1 MNDHQ
6 HQIRMKT
13 FLLVAFCCICV
24 SGIQVNAAEAFLV
37 ENGQPHA
44 EIVITDNPPRTTRL
58 AADELQTY
66 IEKISGATLPIA
78 TEPSADVPVKIYVGR
93 SSHTDEMGITN
104 KDLKYGAYQIISG
117 DNWMVLIGDDTDF
130 VPIEPWPCNN
140 NDIVSGK
147 TQRAWNDITG
157 EHWGFPVSQLR
168 KHYTGS
174 AKLFG
179 IPGEQHVDEDGH
191 VNVWG
196 FDERGSF
203 NAVCGFLRSLGVRWY
218 MPGELGEI
226 VPELKTIVLPRINET
241 VWPDF
246 TVRRFNARFGT
257 HGRDTAMWMMRL
269 GERDPYGL
277 QIAHG
282 MDRMTR
288 PPEVMKA
295 HPEWFA
301 LYGGQHDNDPD
312 KGNTHHL
319 CYSNEG
325 LYEATVRYVRAVFD
339 HYQFNVVSV
348 MPPDGYVS
356 MCQCPLCEGK
366 ATPDQG
372 DSGRFSDYVWDFVNR
387 VAKEVGKTHPNKM
400 VSNCAYSAYK
410 LPPQNIDKL
419 EQNVQVC
426 IVGGRRPRANLRE
439 EQEEIRRLR
448 EAWITKT
455 DNPIIIFENY
465 PFTDRGWFLP
475 TFTVQSIGESINAT
489 KGISLGEDIWLSFR
503 RDFEKMNIGFNHFLV
518 YFTARMYWGGSDVDV
533 NAMFEEYCR
542 KFYGPAGSE
551 MQSFFQYCEDHW
563 RDMDKDKIKADTA
576 LERLIAAQAA
586 VAQGSIHAQRITL
599 VDEFL
604 QRLRYCAKQLGK
616 LRGPV
621 PKLRLLREVQP
632 GDIVIDGKLDDEYWQ
647 NCPVSSSGSLRES
660 QTGRAPAFA
669 TTIKSAWRSNNIY
682 FGIRC
687 EERRGESLNI
697 STTKP
702 EDPTL
707 WQGDAVEILL
717 ETESHSYYHIA
728 VNPAGALIDLDN
740 GASKEA
746 SLHWDS
752 KAEVATHLA
761 DDHWTVEIRI
771 PVTEDDN
778 DPLHLVVG
786 RVPPLYN
793 LPWFFNLCRRRI
805 RDNGLEYSAFS
816 PTGKESFQESM
827 KFAHYYKGSSYKFTY
842 AEPEPDYLQ
851 ARRAAE
857 ELFREHRR
865 EEAITAFAKLA
876 RREGLT
882 DFQRCDALT
891 YAADYSRIIKDFE
904 RAEQFAD
911 LAPVEAVAKT
921 LRMQIFLA
929 RRESAKLIALYGSED
944 IDMWPFWIAAK
955 AFLARGRAYSTTGTT
970 DRAEADF
977 RAALELTSDKHL
989 RKDILRALGYEP
1001 SN

>member
-6 HQIRMKT
+6 HQTRMKT

-24 SGIQVNAAEAFLV
+24 SWIQVNAAEAFLV
-37 ENGQPHA
+37 ENGQPRA

-104 KDLKYGAYQIISG
+104 KDLKYGAYRIISG

-130 VPIEPWPCNN
+130 VPIEPWPRNN

-179 IPGEQHVDEDGH
+179 TPGEQHVDEDGH

-218 MPGELGEI
+218 MPSELGEI

-288 PPEVMKA
+288 PQGVMKA

-301 LYGGQHDNDPD
+301 LYHGQRDNDPD

-325 LYEATVRYVRAVFD
+325 LFQATVRYVSAVFD
-339 HYQFNVVSV
+339 HYQFDVVSV
-348 MPPDGYVS
+348 MPPDGFVS

-366 ATPDQG
+366 ATPDRG
-372 DSGRFSDYVWDFVNR
+372 DSGRFSNYVWDFVNR

-400 VSNCAYSAYK
+400 VSNCAYSTYK

-426 IVGGRRPRANLRE
+426 IVGGRRPRANLPE

-455 DNPIIIFENY
+455 DNPIMIFENY

-503 RDFEKMNIGFNHFLV
+503 RDFEKVNIGFNHFLV
-518 YFTARMYWGGSDVDV
+518 YFTARMYWGGPDVDV

-551 MQSFFQYCEDHW
+551 MQSFFEYCEDHW
-563 RDMDKDKIKADTA
+563 RDMDKDKVKADTA
-576 LERLIAAQAA
+576 LERLAAAQAV
-586 VAQGSIHAQRITL
+586 VAQGSIHAQRIAL

-604 QRLRYCAKQLGK
+604 QRLRDRAKQLGK

-647 NCPVSSSGSLRES
+647 NCPVSSSGSL
-660 QTGRAPAFA
+660 TGR
-669 TTIKSAWRSNNIY
+669 SR
-682 FGIRC
+682 
-687 EERRGESLNI
+687 
-697 STTKP
+697 
-702 EDPTL
+702 TL
-707 WQGDAVEILL
+707 
-717 ETESHSYYHIA
+717 
-728 VNPAGALIDLDN
+728 AG
-740 GASKEA
+740 
-746 SLHWDS
+746 
-752 KAEVATHLA
+752 
-761 DDHWTVEIRI
+761 
-771 PVTEDDN
+771 
-778 DPLHLVVG
+778 
-786 RVPPLYN
+786 
-793 LPWFFNLCRRRI
+793 
-805 RDNGLEYSAFS
+805 
-816 PTGKESFQESM
+816 
-827 KFAHYYKGSSYKFTY
+827 
-842 AEPEPDYLQ
+842 
-851 ARRAAE
+851 
-857 ELFREHRR
+857 
-865 EEAITAFAKLA
+865 
-876 RREGLT
+876 
-882 DFQRCDALT
+882 
-891 YAADYSRIIKDFE
+891 
-904 RAEQFAD
+904 
-911 LAPVEAVAKT
+911 
-921 LRMQIFLA
+921 
-929 RRESAKLIALYGSED
+929 
-944 IDMWPFWIAAK
+944 
-955 AFLARGRAYSTTGTT
+955 
-970 DRAEADF
+970 
-977 RAALELTSDKHL
+977 
-989 RKDILRALGYEP
+989 
-1001 SN
+1001 